1 MLECCSIVVLFVC
14 VLVIV
19 FCLVGLFLTSCARV
33 PLFVRLTVFVLY
45 SLYVLSCFCA

>member
-1 MLECCSIVVLFVC
+1 MCLRCICCGDVVCECCSIVVLFVC

-33 PLFVRLTVFVLY
+33 
-45 SLYVLSCFCA
+45 SCVC